1 MMRRPLVAGNWKMT
15 TTQESGAALSRD
27 LAEGVGNS
35 TESVDVLVCPPY
47 PYLTTV
53 ADAIKGS
60 GIELGAQDAYYQSP
74 GAFTGEVANE
84 MLTDVG
90 CSYVILGHSERRHVM
105 GECDEMT
112 NKKITASL
120 AGGLKAI
127 LCVGELLTER
137 EAKQT
142 EAVLDRQMSGG
153 LAGIS
158 EDQMADVVIAYEPV
172 WAIGTG
178 KTATP
183 EQAES
188 AHAHLRNWLESNY
201 NAGVAAA
208 TRILYGGSVKPDN
221 AAELIGQA
229 NVDGA
234 LVGGASL
241 KAELFLP
248 IIQAAVATVA

>member
-84 MLTDVG
+84 MLTDIG

-105 GECDEMT
+105 GECDETT

-201 NAGVAAA
+201 NVGVAAA